1 MRHLSNALEKFF
13 GGFVDTF
20 GRTAAQNPLTPT
32 RPPMSPVPAF
42 KEGFVQVETAEG
54 WQPPDPPYITYQ
66 TKQPDLFGNV
76 MIRVDIWDRWAT
88 PAVFGTVD
96 DIIKQ
101 ISDEI
106 PPMSAKELPLADG
119 GSVRIFRGSPYTSH
133 MAGDPADPTWVRG
146 VVNLIIR
153 GYNP

>member
-13 GGFVDTF
+13 SGFVDTF
-20 GRTAAQNPLTPT
+20 GRTAAGNPLTPP
-32 RPPMSPVPAF
+32 RQPMSPVLAF
-42 KEGFVQVETAEG
+42 KEGFAQVETSEG

-106 PPMSAKELPLADG
+106 PPMGAKVIPLASG
-119 GSVRIFRGSPYTSH
+119 GSVRLFRNNPYTSH
-133 MAGDPADPTWVRG
+133 MAGDDKDPTWVRG

-153 GYNP
+153 GYS